1 MIKSALAAVVAVPL
15 ASAAALAGPYA
26 NVENNAGFWGSDYQ
40 GSVTELHVGYEGPV
54 GESAGYY
61 IQAGP
66 AIVSPDGE
74 DSTTEMSGKVGV
86 GVDLSEKLNLYGE
99 VAFITVDGSDDN
111 SYGTK
116 LGLKYNFWL
125 SVYDYKGHIMCPF
138 LF

>member
-26 NVENNAGFWGSDYQ
+26 NVEHNAGFWGSDYQ

-66 AIVSPDGE
+66 AIVSPEGE

-116 LGLKYNFWL
+116 LGLKYNF
-125 SVYDYKGHIMCPF
+125 
-138 LF
+138 

>member
-116 LGLKYNFWL
+116 LGLKYNF
-125 SVYDYKGHIMCPF
+125 
-138 LF
+138 